1 MAGDGAGL
9 RRDPHR
15 TAAPY
20 LVPALGDRV
29 VARGNHAPERV
40 ERRRPTRELPGA
52 RRDEAAGPIVHE
64 GPIVEAQTRTD
75 GRVVLM
81 ARSIDG
87 EEAADG
93 RRTHVCSHVDL
104 P

>member
-15 TAAPY
+15 AAAPY

-29 VARGNHAPERV
+29 VARGNHAKERV

-52 RRDEAAGPIVHE
+52 RHDEAAGPIVQE
-64 GPIVEAQTRTD
+64 GRIVETQTRTD
-75 GRVVLM
+75 DRVVLM
-81 ARSIDG
+81 ARRTDG
-87 EEAADG
+87 VEAAV
-93 RRTHVCSHVDL
+93 RL
-104 P
+104 FQLA